1 MKQSLIYFLGF
12 VITLIMSACAMNNEV
27 HFNKNYSGTYALYVD
42 FADMVDMV
50 KSFDPS
56 MADMG
61 EESFVDEIMS
71 AEEREEMKQKINQI
85 EGIGNA
91 SFEVIE
97 ESKMEFKFDFDDVES
112 LNGAFSEIQ
121 AAVKE
126 DNEVVSDNMAGM
138 DGLSLQTY
146 TRSGKV
152 ISHSASF
159 PVDQLPAE
167 TMDGLDQMGGEG
179 MMEMMMGMMDY
190 TIVLSFDRKIKSV
203 DIGGLDLISQDKHM
217 VKTRIDFGK
226 MMQGGSYH
234 INVKTK

>member
-1 MKQSLIYFLGF
+1 
-12 VITLIMSACAMNNEV
+12 MNNEV